1 MKKKEFT
8 KFLALMM
15 SAAMVAG
22 SGVPV
27 TAADFSSDD
36 VVVETTAESD
46 DAETAD
52 EADDAQIELGGVENE
67 EPDTA
72 SEDTDEVI
80 ISEDENETYT
90 DADVADDTDAF
101 DVFSDGGDDTAVLA
115 DDIETVKPDFNVTLN
130 GKNSASV
137 VPNGTSSEKNYT
149 WQVLDITFSGDDTDD
164 TNTLKLNPTVNST
177 DKMTVT
183 TQAGSSVK
191 QGWALGN
198 GFKRFNILQPDGF
211 IGRDVGANLNS
222 TVWYVAQTYQT
233 LDENGD
239 VVGDAETKFYKL
251 NFHINVEKSDLQ
263 GTVRLDAGAQT
274 GTAKDLTFDADS
286 KSAECTFESSE
297 ASETENNVLTFN
309 LQAKGIRKIEM
320 GTSYDANKDAILEPI
335 TVGEDGT
342 YKLSFGRGNGPAA
355 KSTTYHCVV
364 TYQDGEKVHYTIK
377 ITRKGR
383 AGASYMWGGS
393 KDNPFSMSTFDN
405 NSETI
410 SGLISSLKTAPIT
423 IYDENGKSKMVTPSW
438 TFYNL
443 DEEKDNFY
451 FSEDGST
458 LYAKKPGIGEFG
470 EWTYNGTTYK
480 LYAQAKYG
488 SGAAKTLLEKYGKG
502 GKDGNVSI
510 SACEK
515 AEEFTGLFPEN
526 MKQDAENLYNLIKEL
541 NTAVNIGSDKEGG
554 WDYSITGNT
563 GAVWTD
569 DCESARL
576 SKAIE
581 LAKAVW
587 PHIYGLQDAKDA
599 LNKMVESAP
608 GEKQAELKKIADAA
622 IAELDKA
629 YNEGTLTVDMV
640 NETAKETTR
649 KLQEANPT
657 DVANCEITLDQ
668 TEYVYDG
675 QAKEP
680 EVTVKNG
687 DEVVAADEYTVEY
700 KNNTDAG
707 TATVAVTGK
716 GILTGNKE
724 VTFTIAPAEQEVTVP
739 VSSFTKTEG
748 DAAFALNAS
757 GREGAVLTYSSS
769 DAKIVSVDAEGN
781 VTPLKA
787 GTATITVKAS
797 AKNYKDATASVN
809 VTVIKKVLNV
819 KKTSVTKTEGNK
831 AFSLGVKTNVKA
843 TVTYKTSNKNVATV
857 DKKGKVTVKGPGCA
871 VITVTGKASGRA
883 TETVKITVTVKPSAK
898 LSAKATALKGK
909 KAQVTWKRNKKATGY
924 QIVVATDKSFK
935 NVVKT
940 VNIKKN
946 KTVKTSVKGLKKGKK
961 YYVRVRS
968 YKKAS
973 GGNVYSSWSKAKPVK
988 AKK

>member
-101 DVFSDGGDDTAVLA
+101 DVFSDGEEETDILA
-115 DDIETVKPDFNVTLN
+115 DDTTTVKPDFNVTLN
-130 GKNSASV
+130 GKASTLNV
-137 VPNGTSSEKNYT
+137 TDQKETEDSNE
-149 WQVLDITFSGDDTDD
+149 WQVVDVTFNGED
-164 TNTLKLNPTVNST
+164 TNDANNVSVNLPEGT
-177 DKMTVT
+177 TVT
-183 TQAGSSVK
+183 KTNVGRASKYINDNRGFPKRV
-191 QGWALGN
+191 N
-198 GFKRFNILQPDGF
+198 GDPKTGPFAADMG
-211 IGRDVGANLNS
+211 DSLNS
-222 TVWYVAQTYQT
+222 TSWYVVQIYSDGTHKY
-233 LDENGD
+233 
-239 VVGDAETKFYKL
+239 YKL

-335 TVGEDGT
+335 TVGEDDT
-342 YKLSFGRGNGPAA
+342 CKLSFGRGNGPAA

-526 MKQDAENLYNLIKEL
+526 MKQDAEDLYNLIKKL

-657 DVANCEITLDQ
+657 DVADCEITLDQ

-680 EVTVKNG
+680 EVTVQNG

-857 DKKGKVTVKGPGCA
+857 DKKGKVTVKGPGRA

>member
-90 DADVADDTDAF
+90 DAF
-101 DVFSDGGDDTAVLA
+101 DVFSDGEEETDILA
-115 DDIETVKPDFNVTLN
+115 DDTTTVKPDFNVTLN
-130 GKNSASV
+130 GKASTLNV
-137 VPNGTSSEKNYT
+137 TDKKETEDSNE
-149 WQVLDITFSGDDTDD
+149 WQVVDVTFNGED
-164 TNTLKLNPTVNST
+164 TNDANNVSVNLPEGT
-177 DKMTVT
+177 TVT
-183 TQAGSSVK
+183 KTNVGRASKYINDNRGFPKRV
-191 QGWALGN
+191 N
-198 GFKRFNILQPDGF
+198 GDPKTGPFAADMG
-211 IGRDVGANLNS
+211 DSLNS
-222 TVWYVAQTYQT
+222 TSWYVVQIYSDGTHKY
-233 LDENGD
+233 
-239 VVGDAETKFYKL
+239 YKL

-342 YKLSFGRGNGPAA
+342 CKLSFGRGNGPAA

-364 TYQDGEKVHYTIK
+364 TYQDDEKVHYTIK

-526 MKQDAENLYNLIKEL
+526 MKQDAEDLYNLIKEL

-629 YNEGTLTVDMV
+629 YNEGTLTVDIV

-819 KKTSVTKTEGNK
+819 TKTSVTKTEGNK

-857 DKKGKVTVKGPGCA
+857 DKKGKVTVKGPGRA

>member
-36 VVVETTAESD
+36 VVVENTAESD

-101 DVFSDGGDDTAVLA
+101 DVFSDGEEETDILA
-115 DDIETVKPDFNVTLN
+115 DDTTTVKPDFNVTLN
-130 GKNSASV
+130 GKASTLNVTDRKETENS
-137 VPNGTSSEKNYT
+137 NE
-149 WQVLDITFSGDDTDD
+149 WQVVDVTFNGED
-164 TNTLKLNPTVNST
+164 TNDANNVSVNLPEGT
-177 DKMTVT
+177 KVT
-183 TQAGSSVK
+183 KTNVGRASKYINDNRGFSNRV
-191 QGWALGN
+191 N
-198 GFKRFNILQPDGF
+198 GAPKTGPFAADMG
-211 IGRDVGANLNS
+211 DSLNS
-222 TVWYVAQTYQT
+222 TSWYVVQIYSDGTHKY
-233 LDENGD
+233 
-239 VVGDAETKFYKL
+239 YKL

-335 TVGEDGT
+335 TVGEDDT
-342 YKLSFGRGNGPAA
+342 CKLSFGRGNGPAA

-526 MKQDAENLYNLIKEL
+526 MKQDAEDLYNLIKKL

-857 DKKGKVTVKGPGCA
+857 DKKGKVTVKGPGRA

>member
-90 DADVADDTDAF
+90 DAF
-101 DVFSDGGDDTAVLA
+101 DVFSDGEEETDILA
-115 DDIETVKPDFNVTLN
+115 DDTTTVKPDFNVTLN
-130 GKNSASV
+130 GKASTLNV
-137 VPNGTSSEKNYT
+137 TDKKETEDSNE
-149 WQVLDITFSGDDTDD
+149 WQVVDVTFNGED
-164 TNTLKLNPTVNST
+164 TNDANNVSVNLPEGT
-177 DKMTVT
+177 TVT
-183 TQAGSSVK
+183 KTNVGRASKYINDNRGFPKRV
-191 QGWALGN
+191 N
-198 GFKRFNILQPDGF
+198 GDPKTGPFAADMG
-211 IGRDVGANLNS
+211 DSLNS
-222 TVWYVAQTYQT
+222 TSWYVVQIYSDGTHKY
-233 LDENGD
+233 
-239 VVGDAETKFYKL
+239 YKL

-342 YKLSFGRGNGPAA
+342 CKLSFGRGNGPAA

-364 TYQDGEKVHYTIK
+364 TYQDDEKVHYTIK

-526 MKQDAENLYNLIKEL
+526 MKQDAEDLYNLIKEL

-748 DAAFALNAS
+748 DAVFALNAS

-819 KKTSVTKTEGNK
+819 TKTSVTKTEGNK

-857 DKKGKVTVKGPGCA
+857 DKKGKVTVKGPGRA

-909 KAQVTWKRNKKATGY
+909 KVQVTWKRNKKATGY

>member
-46 DAETAD
+46 DAENAD

-90 DADVADDTDAF
+90 DAF
-101 DVFSDGGDDTAVLA
+101 DVFSDGEEETDILA
-115 DDIETVKPDFNVTLN
+115 DDTTTVKPDFNVTLN
-130 GKNSASV
+130 GKAATLNVTDQKETEDS
-137 VPNGTSSEKNYT
+137 NE
-149 WQVLDITFSGDDTDD
+149 WQVVDVTFNGED
-164 TNTLKLNPTVNST
+164 TNDANNVSVNLPEGT
-177 DKMTVT
+177 TVT
-183 TQAGSSVK
+183 KTNVGRASKYINDNRGFPKRV
-191 QGWALGN
+191 N
-198 GFKRFNILQPDGF
+198 GDPKTGPFAADMG
-211 IGRDVGANLNS
+211 DSLNS
-222 TVWYVAQTYQT
+222 TSWYVVQIYSDGTHKY
-233 LDENGD
+233 
-239 VVGDAETKFYKL
+239 YKL

-383 AGASYMWGGS
+383 AGVSYMWGGS

-526 MKQDAENLYNLIKEL
+526 MKQDAEDLYNLIKKL

-787 GTATITVKAS
+787 GTATITVKAF

-831 AFSLGVKTNVKA
+831 AFNLGVKTNVKA

-857 DKKGKVTVKGPGCA
+857 DKKGKVTVKGPGRA

>member
-90 DADVADDTDAF
+90 DAF
-101 DVFSDGGDDTAVLA
+101 DVFSDGEEETDILA
-115 DDIETVKPDFNVTLN
+115 DDTTTVKPDFNVTLN
-130 GKNSASV
+130 GKASTLNV
-137 VPNGTSSEKNYT
+137 TDQKETEDSNE
-149 WQVLDITFSGDDTDD
+149 WQVVDVTFNGED
-164 TNTLKLNPTVNST
+164 TNDANNVSVNLPEGT
-177 DKMTVT
+177 TVT
-183 TQAGSSVK
+183 KTNVGRASKYINDNRGFPKRV
-191 QGWALGN
+191 N
-198 GFKRFNILQPDGF
+198 GDPKTGPFAADMG
-211 IGRDVGANLNS
+211 DSLNS
-222 TVWYVAQTYQT
+222 TSWYVVQIYSDGTHKY
-233 LDENGD
+233 
-239 VVGDAETKFYKL
+239 YKL

-526 MKQDAENLYNLIKEL
+526 MKQDAEDLYNLIKEL

-809 VTVIKKVLNV
+809 VAVIKKVLNV
-819 KKTSVTKTEGNK
+819 TKTSVTKTEGNK

-857 DKKGKVTVKGPGCA
+857 DKKGKVTVKGPGRA

-968 YKKAS
+968 YKRAS

>member
-101 DVFSDGGDDTAVLA
+101 DVFSDGEEETDILA
-115 DDIETVKPDFNVTLN
+115 DDTTTVKPDFNVTLN
-130 GKNSASV
+130 GKASTLNV
-137 VPNGTSSEKNYT
+137 TDQKETEDSNE
-149 WQVLDITFSGDDTDD
+149 WQVVDVTFNGED
-164 TNTLKLNPTVNST
+164 TNDANNVSVNLPEGT
-177 DKMTVT
+177 TVT
-183 TQAGSSVK
+183 KTNVGRASKYINDNRGFPKRV
-191 QGWALGN
+191 N
-198 GFKRFNILQPDGF
+198 GDPKTGPFAADMG
-211 IGRDVGANLNS
+211 DSLNS
-222 TVWYVAQTYQT
+222 TSWYVVQIYSDGTHKY
-233 LDENGD
+233 
-239 VVGDAETKFYKL
+239 YKL

-320 GTSYDANKDAILEPI
+320 GTSYDANKDVILEPI

-393 KDNPFSMSTFDN
+393 KDNPFSMSKFDN

-526 MKQDAENLYNLIKEL
+526 MKQDAEDLYNLIKEL

-857 DKKGKVTVKGPGCA
+857 DKKGKVTVKGPGRA

>member
-90 DADVADDTDAF
+90 DAF
-101 DVFSDGGDDTAVLA
+101 DVFSDGEEETDILA
-115 DDIETVKPDFNVTLN
+115 DDTTTVKPDFNVTLN
-130 GKNSASV
+130 GKASTLNVTDKKETENS
-137 VPNGTSSEKNYT
+137 NE
-149 WQVLDITFSGDDTDD
+149 WQVVDVTFNGED
-164 TNTLKLNPTVNST
+164 TNDANKVSVNLPEGT
-177 DKMTVT
+177 TVT
-183 TQAGSSVK
+183 KTNVGRASKYINDNRGFPKRV
-191 QGWALGN
+191 N
-198 GFKRFNILQPDGF
+198 GDPKTGPFAADMG
-211 IGRDVGANLNS
+211 DSLNS
-222 TVWYVAQTYQT
+222 TSWYVVQIYSDGTHKY
-233 LDENGD
+233 
-239 VVGDAETKFYKL
+239 YKL

-364 TYQDGEKVHYTIK
+364 TYQNGEKVHYTIK

-526 MKQDAENLYNLIKEL
+526 MKQDAEDLYNLIKEL

-769 DAKIVSVDAEGN
+769 DAKIVSVDVEGN

-819 KKTSVTKTEGNK
+819 TKTSVTKTEGNK

-857 DKKGKVTVKGPGCA
+857 DKKGKVTVKGPGRA

>member
-90 DADVADDTDAF
+90 DAF
-101 DVFSDGGDDTAVLA
+101 DVFSDGEEETDILA
-115 DDIETVKPDFNVTLN
+115 DDTTTVKPDFNVTLN
-130 GKNSASV
+130 GKASTLNVTDKKETENS
-137 VPNGTSSEKNYT
+137 NE
-149 WQVLDITFSGDDTDD
+149 WQVVDVTFNGED
-164 TNTLKLNPTVNST
+164 TNDANNVSVNLPEGT
-177 DKMTVT
+177 KVT
-183 TQAGSSVK
+183 KTNVGRASKYINDNRGFSNRV
-191 QGWALGN
+191 N
-198 GFKRFNILQPDGF
+198 GAPKTGPFAADMG
-211 IGRDVGANLNS
+211 DSLNS
-222 TVWYVAQTYQT
+222 TSWYVVQIYSDGTHKY
-233 LDENGD
+233 
-239 VVGDAETKFYKL
+239 YKL

-515 AEEFTGLFPEN
+515 AEEFTGLFLEN
-526 MKQDAENLYNLIKEL
+526 MKQDAEDLYNLIKEL

-707 TATVAVTGK
+707 TVTVAVTGK

-769 DAKIVSVDAEGN
+769 DAKIVSVDVEGN

-819 KKTSVTKTEGNK
+819 TKTSVTKTEGNK

-857 DKKGKVTVKGPGCA
+857 DKKGKVTVKGPGRA

>member
-101 DVFSDGGDDTAVLA
+101 DVFSDGEEETDILA
-115 DDIETVKPDFNVTLN
+115 DDTTTVKLDFNVTLN
-130 GKNSASV
+130 GKASILNVTDRKETENS
-137 VPNGTSSEKNYT
+137 NE
-149 WQVLDITFSGDDTDD
+149 WQVVDVTFNGED
-164 TNTLKLNPTVNST
+164 TNDANNVSVNLPKVT
-177 DKMTVT
+177 TVT
-183 TQAGSSVK
+183 KTNVGRASKYINDNRGFSNRV
-191 QGWALGN
+191 N
-198 GFKRFNILQPDGF
+198 GAPKTGPFAADMG
-211 IGRDVGANLNS
+211 DSLNS
-222 TVWYVAQTYQT
+222 TSWYVVQIYSDGTHKY
-233 LDENGD
+233 
-239 VVGDAETKFYKL
+239 YKL

-335 TVGEDGT
+335 TVGEDDT
-342 YKLSFGRGNGPAA
+342 CKLSFGRGNGPAA

-526 MKQDAENLYNLIKEL
+526 MKQDAEDLYNLIKEL

-781 VTPLKA
+781 VTPLKV

-857 DKKGKVTVKGPGCA
+857 DKKGKVTVKGPGRA

>member
-101 DVFSDGGDDTAVLA
+101 DVFSDGEEETDILA
-115 DDIETVKPDFNVTLN
+115 DDTTTVKPDFNVTLN
-130 GKNSASV
+130 GKASTLNV
-137 VPNGTSSEKNYT
+137 TDQKETEDSNE
-149 WQVLDITFSGDDTDD
+149 WQVVDVTFNGED
-164 TNTLKLNPTVNST
+164 TNDANNVSVNLPEGT
-177 DKMTVT
+177 TVT
-183 TQAGSSVK
+183 KTNVGRASKYINDNRGFPKRV
-191 QGWALGN
+191 N
-198 GFKRFNILQPDGF
+198 GDPKTGPFAADMG
-211 IGRDVGANLNS
+211 DSLNS
-222 TVWYVAQTYQT
+222 TSWYVVQIYSDGTHKY
-233 LDENGD
+233 
-239 VVGDAETKFYKL
+239 YKL
-251 NFHINVEKSDLQ
+251 NFHINVKKSDLQ

-320 GTSYDANKDAILEPI
+320 GTSYDANKDVILEPI

-393 KDNPFSMSTFDN
+393 KDNPFSMSKFDN

-526 MKQDAENLYNLIKEL
+526 MKQDAEDLYNLIKEL

-857 DKKGKVTVKGPGCA
+857 DKKGKVTVKGPGRA

>member
-27 TAADFSSDD
+27 TAADFLSDD

-52 EADDAQIELGGVENE
+52 EADDAQIELWGVENE

-90 DADVADDTDAF
+90 NADVADDTDAF
-101 DVFSDGGDDTAVLA
+101 DVFSDGEEETDILA
-115 DDIETVKPDFNVTLN
+115 DDTTTVKPDFNVTLN
-130 GKNSASV
+130 GKASTLNV
-137 VPNGTSSEKNYT
+137 TDQKETEDSNE
-149 WQVLDITFSGDDTDD
+149 WQVVDVTFNGED
-164 TNTLKLNPTVNST
+164 TNDANNVSVNLPEGT
-177 DKMTVT
+177 TVT
-183 TQAGSSVK
+183 KTNVGRASKYINDNRGFPKRV
-191 QGWALGN
+191 N
-198 GFKRFNILQPDGF
+198 GDPKTGPFAADMG
-211 IGRDVGANLNS
+211 DSLNS
-222 TVWYVAQTYQT
+222 TSWYVVQIYSDGTHKY
-233 LDENGD
+233 
-239 VVGDAETKFYKL
+239 YKL

-526 MKQDAENLYNLIKEL
+526 MKQDAEDLYNLIKEL

-819 KKTSVTKTEGNK
+819 TKTSVTKTEGNK

-857 DKKGKVTVKGPGCA
+857 DKKGKVTVKGPGRA

>member
-90 DADVADDTDAF
+90 DAF
-101 DVFSDGGDDTAVLA
+101 DVFSDGEEETDILA
-115 DDIETVKPDFNVTLN
+115 DDTTTVKPDFNVTLN
-130 GKNSASV
+130 GKASTLNV
-137 VPNGTSSEKNYT
+137 TDQKETEDSNE
-149 WQVLDITFSGDDTDD
+149 WQVVDVTFNGED
-164 TNTLKLNPTVNST
+164 TNDANNVSVNLPEGT
-177 DKMTVT
+177 TVT
-183 TQAGSSVK
+183 KTNVGRASKYINDNRGFPKRV
-191 QGWALGN
+191 N
-198 GFKRFNILQPDGF
+198 GDPEKGPFAADMG
-211 IGRDVGANLNS
+211 DSLNS
-222 TVWYVAQTYQT
+222 TSWYVVQIYSDGTHKY
-233 LDENGD
+233 
-239 VVGDAETKFYKL
+239 YKL

-526 MKQDAENLYNLIKEL
+526 MKQDAEDLYNLIKEL

-680 EVTVKNG
+680 EVAVKNG
-687 DEVVAADEYTVEY
+687 DEVVAVDEYTVEY

-787 GTATITVKAS
+787 GTVTITVKAS

-857 DKKGKVTVKGPGCA
+857 DKKGKVTVKGPGRA

>member
-1 MKKKEFT
+1 MQRLRMKPMT
-8 KFLALMM
+8 RR
-15 SAAMVAG
+15 SN
-22 SGVPV
+22 
-27 TAADFSSDD
+27 
-36 VVVETTAESD
+36 
-46 DAETAD
+46 
-52 EADDAQIELGGVENE
+52 LGGVENE

-90 DADVADDTDAF
+90 DAF
-101 DVFSDGGDDTAVLA
+101 DVFSDGEEETDILA
-115 DDIETVKPDFNVTLN
+115 DDTTTVKPDFNVTLN
-130 GKNSASV
+130 GKASTLNV
-137 VPNGTSSEKNYT
+137 TDKKETEDSNE
-149 WQVLDITFSGDDTDD
+149 WQVVDVTFNGED
-164 TNTLKLNPTVNST
+164 TNDANNVSVNLPEGT
-177 DKMTVT
+177 TVT
-183 TQAGSSVK
+183 KTNVGRASKYINDNRGFPKRV
-191 QGWALGN
+191 N
-198 GFKRFNILQPDGF
+198 GDPKTGPFAADMG
-211 IGRDVGANLNS
+211 DSLNS
-222 TVWYVAQTYQT
+222 TSWYVVQIYSDGTHKY
-233 LDENGD
+233 
-239 VVGDAETKFYKL
+239 YKL

-342 YKLSFGRGNGPAA
+342 CKLSFGRGNGPAA

-364 TYQDGEKVHYTIK
+364 TYQDDEKVHYTIK

-526 MKQDAENLYNLIKEL
+526 MKQDAEDLYNLIKEL

-819 KKTSVTKTEGNK
+819 TKTSVTKTEGNK

-857 DKKGKVTVKGPGCA
+857 NKKGKVTVKGPGRA
-871 VITVTGKASGRA
+871 VITVTGKASGNRNCEDYSYSKTFCKTFCKGNC
-883 TETVKITVTVKPSAK
+883 TERQKGSGNMETQQKSNR
-898 LSAKATALKGK
+898 LSDRCCHG
-909 KAQVTWKRNKKATGY
+909 
-924 QIVVATDKSFK
+924 
-935 NVVKT
+935 
-940 VNIKKN
+940 
-946 KTVKTSVKGLKKGKK
+946 
-961 YYVRVRS
+961 
-968 YKKAS
+968 
-973 GGNVYSSWSKAKPVK
+973 
-988 AKK
+988 

>member
-36 VVVETTAESD
+36 VVVETIAESD

-90 DADVADDTDAF
+90 DAF
-101 DVFSDGGDDTAVLA
+101 DVFSDGEEETDILA
-115 DDIETVKPDFNVTLN
+115 DDTTTVKPDFNVTLN
-130 GKNSASV
+130 GKASTLNVTDKKETENS
-137 VPNGTSSEKNYT
+137 NE
-149 WQVLDITFSGDDTDD
+149 WQVVDVTFNGED
-164 TNTLKLNPTVNST
+164 TNDANNVSVNLPEGT
-177 DKMTVT
+177 KVT
-183 TQAGSSVK
+183 KTNVGRASKYINDNRGFSNRV
-191 QGWALGN
+191 N
-198 GFKRFNILQPDGF
+198 GAPKTGPFAADMG
-211 IGRDVGANLNS
+211 DSLNS
-222 TVWYVAQTYQT
+222 TSWYVVQIYSDGTHKY
-233 LDENGD
+233 
-239 VVGDAETKFYKL
+239 YKL

-335 TVGEDGT
+335 TVGEDDT
-342 YKLSFGRGNGPAA
+342 CKLSFGRGNGPAA

-410 SGLISSLKTAPIT
+410 SGLISSLRTAPIT

-526 MKQDAENLYNLIKEL
+526 MKQDAEDLYNLIKEL

-769 DAKIVSVDAEGN
+769 DAKIVSVDVEGN

-819 KKTSVTKTEGNK
+819 TKTSVTKTEGNK

-857 DKKGKVTVKGPGCA
+857 DKKGKVTVKGPGRA

>member
-101 DVFSDGGDDTAVLA
+101 DVFSDGEEETDILA
-115 DDIETVKPDFNVTLN
+115 DDTTTVKPDFNVTLN
-130 GKNSASV
+130 GKASTLNV
-137 VPNGTSSEKNYT
+137 TDQKETEDSNE
-149 WQVLDITFSGDDTDD
+149 WQVVDVTFNGED
-164 TNTLKLNPTVNST
+164 TNDANNVSVNLPEGT
-177 DKMTVT
+177 TVT
-183 TQAGSSVK
+183 KTNVGRASKYINDNRGFPKRV
-191 QGWALGN
+191 N
-198 GFKRFNILQPDGF
+198 GDPKTGPFAADMG
-211 IGRDVGANLNS
+211 DSLNS
-222 TVWYVAQTYQT
+222 TSWYVVQIYSDGTHKY
-233 LDENGD
+233 
-239 VVGDAETKFYKL
+239 YKL

-335 TVGEDGT
+335 TIGEDGT

-510 SACEK
+510 SACKK

-526 MKQDAENLYNLIKEL
+526 MKQDAEDLYNLIKKL

-857 DKKGKVTVKGPGCA
+857 DKKGKVTVKGPGRA

>member
-46 DAETAD
+46 DAENAD

-90 DADVADDTDAF
+90 DAF
-101 DVFSDGGDDTAVLA
+101 DVFSDGEEETDILA
-115 DDIETVKPDFNVTLN
+115 DDTTTVKPDFNVTLN
-130 GKNSASV
+130 GKASTLNVTDKKETENS
-137 VPNGTSSEKNYT
+137 NE
-149 WQVLDITFSGDDTDD
+149 WQVVDVTFNGED
-164 TNTLKLNPTVNST
+164 TNDANNVSVNLPEGT
-177 DKMTVT
+177 TVT
-183 TQAGSSVK
+183 KTNVGRASKYINDNRGFPKRV
-191 QGWALGN
+191 N
-198 GFKRFNILQPDGF
+198 GDPKTGPFAADMG
-211 IGRDVGANLNS
+211 DSLNS
-222 TVWYVAQTYQT
+222 TSWYVVQIYSDGTHKY
-233 LDENGD
+233 
-239 VVGDAETKFYKL
+239 YKL

-383 AGASYMWGGS
+383 AGVSYMWGGS

-526 MKQDAENLYNLIKEL
+526 MKQDAEDLYNLIKKL

-787 GTATITVKAS
+787 GTATITVKAF

-831 AFSLGVKTNVKA
+831 AFNLGVKTNVKA

-857 DKKGKVTVKGPGCA
+857 DKKGKVTVKGPGRA

>member
-101 DVFSDGGDDTAVLA
+101 DVFSDGEEETDILA
-115 DDIETVKPDFNVTLN
+115 DDTTTVKPDFNVTLN
-130 GKNSASV
+130 GKASTLNV
-137 VPNGTSSEKNYT
+137 TDKKETEDSNE
-149 WQVLDITFSGDDTDD
+149 WQVVDVTFNGED
-164 TNTLKLNPTVNST
+164 TNDANNVSVNLPEGT
-177 DKMTVT
+177 TVT
-183 TQAGSSVK
+183 KTNVGRASKYINDNRGFPKRV
-191 QGWALGN
+191 N
-198 GFKRFNILQPDGF
+198 GDPEKGPFAADMG
-211 IGRDVGANLNS
+211 DSLNS
-222 TVWYVAQTYQT
+222 TSWYVVQIYSDGTHKY
-233 LDENGD
+233 
-239 VVGDAETKFYKL
+239 YKL

-342 YKLSFGRGNGPAA
+342 CKLSFGRGNGPAA

-405 NSETI
+405 KSETI

-526 MKQDAENLYNLIKEL
+526 MKQDAEGLYKLIKEL

-819 KKTSVTKTEGNK
+819 TKTSVTKTEGNK

-857 DKKGKVTVKGPGCA
+857 NKKGKVTVKGPGRA

>member
-90 DADVADDTDAF
+90 DAF
-101 DVFSDGGDDTAVLA
+101 DVFSDGEEETDILA
-115 DDIETVKPDFNVTLN
+115 DDTTTVKPDFNVTLN
-130 GKNSASV
+130 GKASTLNV
-137 VPNGTSSEKNYT
+137 TDKKETEDSNE
-149 WQVLDITFSGDDTDD
+149 WQVVDVTFNGED
-164 TNTLKLNPTVNST
+164 TNDANNVSVNLPEGT
-177 DKMTVT
+177 TVT
-183 TQAGSSVK
+183 KTNVGRASKYINDNRGFPKRV
-191 QGWALGN
+191 N
-198 GFKRFNILQPDGF
+198 GDPKTGPFAADMG
-211 IGRDVGANLNS
+211 DSLNS
-222 TVWYVAQTYQT
+222 TSWYVVQIYSDGTHKY
-233 LDENGD
+233 
-239 VVGDAETKFYKL
+239 YKL
-251 NFHINVEKSDLQ
+251 NFHINVEKNDLQ

-342 YKLSFGRGNGPAA
+342 CKLSFGRGNGPAA

-364 TYQDGEKVHYTIK
+364 TYQDDEKVHYTIK

-526 MKQDAENLYNLIKEL
+526 MKQDAEDLYNLIKEL

-819 KKTSVTKTEGNK
+819 TKTSVTKTEGNK

-857 DKKGKVTVKGPGCA
+857 NKKGKVTVKGPGRA

>member
-101 DVFSDGGDDTAVLA
+101 DVFSDGEEETDILA
-115 DDIETVKPDFNVTLN
+115 DDTTTVKPDFNVTLN
-130 GKNSASV
+130 GKASTLNV
-137 VPNGTSSEKNYT
+137 TDQKETEDSNE
-149 WQVLDITFSGDDTDD
+149 WQVVDVTFNGED
-164 TNTLKLNPTVNST
+164 TNDANNVSVNLPEGT
-177 DKMTVT
+177 TVT
-183 TQAGSSVK
+183 KTNVGRASKYINDNRGFPKRV
-191 QGWALGN
+191 N
-198 GFKRFNILQPDGF
+198 GDPKTGPFAADMG
-211 IGRDVGANLNS
+211 DSLNS
-222 TVWYVAQTYQT
+222 TSWYVVQIYSDGTHKY
-233 LDENGD
+233 
-239 VVGDAETKFYKL
+239 YKL

-526 MKQDAENLYNLIKEL
+526 MKQDAEDLYNLIKEL

-809 VTVIKKVLNV
+809 VAVIKKVLNV
-819 KKTSVTKTEGNK
+819 TKTSVTKTEGNK

-857 DKKGKVTVKGPGCA
+857 DKKGKVTVKGPGRA

-968 YKKAS
+968 YKRAS

>member
-90 DADVADDTDAF
+90 DAF
-101 DVFSDGGDDTAVLA
+101 DVFSDGEEETDILA
-115 DDIETVKPDFNVTLN
+115 DDTTTVKPDFNVTLN
-130 GKNSASV
+130 GKASTLNV
-137 VPNGTSSEKNYT
+137 TDQKETEDSNE
-149 WQVLDITFSGDDTDD
+149 WQVVDVTFNGED
-164 TNTLKLNPTVNST
+164 TNDANNVSVNLPEGT
-177 DKMTVT
+177 TVT
-183 TQAGSSVK
+183 KTNVGRASKYINDNRGFPKRV
-191 QGWALGN
+191 N
-198 GFKRFNILQPDGF
+198 GDPEKGPFAADMG
-211 IGRDVGANLNS
+211 DSLNS
-222 TVWYVAQTYQT
+222 TSWYVVQIYSDGTHKY
-233 LDENGD
+233 
-239 VVGDAETKFYKL
+239 YKL

-423 IYDENGKSKMVTPSW
+423 IYDENGKSKMVPPSW

-526 MKQDAENLYNLIKEL
+526 MKQDAEDLYNLIKKL

-680 EVTVKNG
+680 EVAVKNG
-687 DEVVAADEYTVEY
+687 DEVVAVDEYTVEY

-787 GTATITVKAS
+787 GTVTITVKAS

-857 DKKGKVTVKGPGCA
+857 DKKGKVTVKGPGRA

>member
-101 DVFSDGGDDTAVLA
+101 DVFSDGEEETDILA
-115 DDIETVKPDFNVTLN
+115 DDTTTVKPDFNVTLN
-130 GKNSASV
+130 GKASTLNV
-137 VPNGTSSEKNYT
+137 TDQKETEDSNE
-149 WQVLDITFSGDDTDD
+149 WQVVDVTFNGED
-164 TNTLKLNPTVNST
+164 TNDANNVSVNLPEGT
-177 DKMTVT
+177 TVT
-183 TQAGSSVK
+183 KTNVGRASKYINDNRGFPKRV
-191 QGWALGN
+191 N
-198 GFKRFNILQPDGF
+198 GDPKTGPFAADMG
-211 IGRDVGANLNS
+211 DSLNS
-222 TVWYVAQTYQT
+222 TSWYVVQIYSDGTHKY
-233 LDENGD
+233 
-239 VVGDAETKFYKL
+239 YKL
-251 NFHINVEKSDLQ
+251 NFHINVKKSDLQ

-423 IYDENGKSKMVTPSW
+423 IYDENGKSKMVPPSW

-526 MKQDAENLYNLIKEL
+526 MKQDAEDLYNLIKKL

-857 DKKGKVTVKGPGCA
+857 DKKGKVTVKGPGRA

>member
-90 DADVADDTDAF
+90 DAF
-101 DVFSDGGDDTAVLA
+101 DVFSDGEEETDILA
-115 DDIETVKPDFNVTLN
+115 DDTTTVKPDFNVTLN
-130 GKNSASV
+130 GKASTLNVTDRKETENS
-137 VPNGTSSEKNYT
+137 NE
-149 WQVLDITFSGDDTDD
+149 WQVVDVTFNGED
-164 TNTLKLNPTVNST
+164 TNDANNVSVNLPEGT
-177 DKMTVT
+177 TVT
-183 TQAGSSVK
+183 KTNVGRASKYINDNRGFPKRV
-191 QGWALGN
+191 N
-198 GFKRFNILQPDGF
+198 GDPKTGPFAADMG
-211 IGRDVGANLNS
+211 DSLNS
-222 TVWYVAQTYQT
+222 TSWYVVQIYSDGTHKY
-233 LDENGD
+233 
-239 VVGDAETKFYKL
+239 YKL

-342 YKLSFGRGNGPAA
+342 CKLSFGRGNGPAA

-364 TYQDGEKVHYTIK
+364 TYQDDEKVHYTIK

-526 MKQDAENLYNLIKEL
+526 MKQDAEDLYNLIKEL

-819 KKTSVTKTEGNK
+819 TKTSVTKTEGNK

-857 DKKGKVTVKGPGCA
+857 DKKGKVTVKGPGRA

>member
-46 DAETAD
+46 DAENAD

-90 DADVADDTDAF
+90 DAF
-101 DVFSDGGDDTAVLA
+101 DVFSDGEEETDILA
-115 DDIETVKPDFNVTLN
+115 DDTTTVKPDFNVTLN
-130 GKNSASV
+130 GKASTLNVTDKKETENS
-137 VPNGTSSEKNYT
+137 NE
-149 WQVLDITFSGDDTDD
+149 WQVVDVTFNGED
-164 TNTLKLNPTVNST
+164 TNDANNVSVNLPEGT
-177 DKMTVT
+177 KVT
-183 TQAGSSVK
+183 KTNVGRASKYINDNRGFSNRV
-191 QGWALGN
+191 N
-198 GFKRFNILQPDGF
+198 GAPKTGPFAADMG
-211 IGRDVGANLNS
+211 DSLNS
-222 TVWYVAQTYQT
+222 TSWYVVQIYSDGTHKY
-233 LDENGD
+233 
-239 VVGDAETKFYKL
+239 YKL
-251 NFHINVEKSDLQ
+251 NFHINVKKSDLQ

-320 GTSYDANKDAILEPI
+320 GTSYDANKDAILEPV

-342 YKLSFGRGNGPAA
+342 CKLSFGRGNGPAA

-410 SGLISSLKTAPIT
+410 SGLITSLKNAPIM
-423 IYDENGKSKMVTPSW
+423 IYDENGKSTRVTPSW

-443 DEEKDNFY
+443 DKEKDNFY

-458 LYAKKPGIGEFG
+458 LYAKKPGFGEIG

-480 LYAQAKYG
+480 LYALAKYG
-488 SGAAKTLLEKYGKG
+488 SGAAKTLLAKYGKG
-502 GKDGNVSI
+502 GKDGSASI
-510 SACEK
+510 SACETVD
-515 AEEFTGLFPEN
+515 EFTGLFPDN
-526 MKQDAENLYNLIKEL
+526 LKQDAEELYNLIKEL
-541 NTAVNIGSDKEGG
+541 NVAVNISSSIEGG

-569 DCESARL
+569 DCESAKL
-576 SKAIE
+576 SRVID

-587 PHIYGLQDAKDA
+587 PHIYGLQDAKEA
-599 LNKMVESAP
+599 LNKMVKSAP
-608 GEKQAELKKIADAA
+608 AEKQEELKKIVDAA
-622 IAELDKA
+622 ISELDKA
-629 YNEGTLTVDMV
+629 YAEGTLTVDMV
-640 NETAKETTR
+640 NKTAQETTR

-739 VSSFTKTEG
+739 VASFTKTEG

-857 DKKGKVTVKGPGCA
+857 DKKGKVTVKGPGRA

>member
-90 DADVADDTDAF
+90 DAF
-101 DVFSDGGDDTAVLA
+101 DVFSDGEEETDILA
-115 DDIETVKPDFNVTLN
+115 DDTTTVKPDFNVTLN
-130 GKNSASV
+130 GKASTLNV
-137 VPNGTSSEKNYT
+137 TDKKETEDSNE
-149 WQVLDITFSGDDTDD
+149 WQVVDVTFNGED
-164 TNTLKLNPTVNST
+164 TNDANNVSVNLPEGT
-177 DKMTVT
+177 TVT
-183 TQAGSSVK
+183 KTNVGRASKYINDNRGFPKRV
-191 QGWALGN
+191 N
-198 GFKRFNILQPDGF
+198 GDPKTGPFAADMG
-211 IGRDVGANLNS
+211 DSLNS
-222 TVWYVAQTYQT
+222 TSWYVVQIYSDGTHKY
-233 LDENGD
+233 
-239 VVGDAETKFYKL
+239 YKL

-342 YKLSFGRGNGPAA
+342 CKLSFGRGNGPAA

-364 TYQDGEKVHYTIK
+364 TYQDDEKVHYTIK

-526 MKQDAENLYNLIKEL
+526 MKQDAEDLYNLIKEL

-819 KKTSVTKTEGNK
+819 TKTSVTKTEGNK

-857 DKKGKVTVKGPGCA
+857 NKKGKVTVKGPGRA

-961 YYVRVRS
+961 FYVRVRS
-968 YKKAS
+968 YTKAS

>member
-90 DADVADDTDAF
+90 DAF
-101 DVFSDGGDDTAVLA
+101 DVFSDGEEETDILA
-115 DDIETVKPDFNVTLN
+115 DDTTTVKPDFNVTLN
-130 GKNSASV
+130 GKASTLNV
-137 VPNGTSSEKNYT
+137 TDKKETEDSNE
-149 WQVLDITFSGDDTDD
+149 WQVVDVTFNGED
-164 TNTLKLNPTVNST
+164 TNDANNVSVNLPEGT
-177 DKMTVT
+177 TVT
-183 TQAGSSVK
+183 KTNVGRASKYINDNRGFPKRV
-191 QGWALGN
+191 N
-198 GFKRFNILQPDGF
+198 GDPKTGPFAADMG
-211 IGRDVGANLNS
+211 DSLNS
-222 TVWYVAQTYQT
+222 TSWYVVQIYSDGTHKY
-233 LDENGD
+233 
-239 VVGDAETKFYKL
+239 YKL

-342 YKLSFGRGNGPAA
+342 CKLSFGRGNGPAA

-364 TYQDGEKVHYTIK
+364 TYQDDEKVHYTIK

-526 MKQDAENLYNLIKEL
+526 MKQDAEDLYNLIKEL

-680 EVTVKNG
+680 EVAVKNG
-687 DEVVAADEYTVEY
+687 DEVVAVDEYTVEY

-857 DKKGKVTVKGPGCA
+857 DKKGKVTVKGPGRA

>member
-90 DADVADDTDAF
+90 DAF
-101 DVFSDGGDDTAVLA
+101 DVFSDGEEETDILA
-115 DDIETVKPDFNVTLN
+115 DDTTTVKPDFNVTLN
-130 GKNSASV
+130 GKASTLNV
-137 VPNGTSSEKNYT
+137 TDKKETEDSNE
-149 WQVLDITFSGDDTDD
+149 WQVVDVTFNGED
-164 TNTLKLNPTVNST
+164 TNDANNVSVNLPEGT
-177 DKMTVT
+177 TVT
-183 TQAGSSVK
+183 KTNVGRASKYINDNRGFPKRV
-191 QGWALGN
+191 N
-198 GFKRFNILQPDGF
+198 GDPKTGPFAADMG
-211 IGRDVGANLNS
+211 DSLNS
-222 TVWYVAQTYQT
+222 TSWYVVQIYSDGTHKY
-233 LDENGD
+233 
-239 VVGDAETKFYKL
+239 YKL

-342 YKLSFGRGNGPAA
+342 CKLSFGRGNGPAA

-364 TYQDGEKVHYTIK
+364 TYQDDEKVHYTIK

-526 MKQDAENLYNLIKEL
+526 MKQDAEDLYNLIKEL

-819 KKTSVTKTEGNK
+819 TKTSVTKTEGNK
-831 AFSLGVKTNVKA
+831 AFSLGVKKNVKA

-857 DKKGKVTVKGPGCA
+857 NKKGKVTVKGPGRA

>member
-101 DVFSDGGDDTAVLA
+101 DVFSDGEEETDILA
-115 DDIETVKPDFNVTLN
+115 DDTTTVKPDFNVTLN
-130 GKNSASV
+130 GKASTLNV
-137 VPNGTSSEKNYT
+137 TDQKETEDSNE
-149 WQVLDITFSGDDTDD
+149 WQVVDVTFNGED
-164 TNTLKLNPTVNST
+164 TNDANNVSVNLPEGT
-177 DKMTVT
+177 TVT
-183 TQAGSSVK
+183 KTNVGRASKYINDNRGFPKRV
-191 QGWALGN
+191 N
-198 GFKRFNILQPDGF
+198 GDPKTGPFAADMG
-211 IGRDVGANLNS
+211 DSLNS
-222 TVWYVAQTYQT
+222 TSWYVVQIYSDGTHKY
-233 LDENGD
+233 
-239 VVGDAETKFYKL
+239 YKL
-251 NFHINVEKSDLQ
+251 NFHINVKKSDLQ

-423 IYDENGKSKMVTPSW
+423 IYDENGKSKMVPPSW

-526 MKQDAENLYNLIKEL
+526 MKQDAEDLYNLIKKL

-831 AFSLGVKTNVKA
+831 AFSLGVKKNVKA

-857 DKKGKVTVKGPGCA
+857 DKKGKVTVKGPGRA

>member
-101 DVFSDGGDDTAVLA
+101 DVFSDGEEETDILA
-115 DDIETVKPDFNVTLN
+115 DDTTTVKPDFNVTLN
-130 GKNSASV
+130 GKASTLNVTDKKETENS
-137 VPNGTSSEKNYT
+137 NE
-149 WQVLDITFSGDDTDD
+149 WQVVDVTFNGED
-164 TNTLKLNPTVNST
+164 TNDANNVSVNLPEGT
-177 DKMTVT
+177 TVT
-183 TQAGSSVK
+183 KTNVGRASKYINDNRGFSNRV
-191 QGWALGN
+191 N
-198 GFKRFNILQPDGF
+198 GAPKTGPFAADMG
-211 IGRDVGANLNS
+211 DSLNS
-222 TVWYVAQTYQT
+222 TSWYVVQIYSDGTHKY
-233 LDENGD
+233 
-239 VVGDAETKFYKL
+239 YKL

-335 TVGEDGT
+335 TVGEDDT
-342 YKLSFGRGNGPAA
+342 CKLSFGRGNGPAA

-526 MKQDAENLYNLIKEL
+526 MKQDAEDLYNLIKEL

-769 DAKIVSVDAEGN
+769 DAKIVSVDVEGN

-819 KKTSVTKTEGNK
+819 TKTSVTKTEGNK

-857 DKKGKVTVKGPGCA
+857 DKKGKVTVKGPGRA

>member
-101 DVFSDGGDDTAVLA
+101 DVFSDGEEETDILA
-115 DDIETVKPDFNVTLN
+115 DDTTTVKPDFNVTLN
-130 GKNSASV
+130 GKASTLNV
-137 VPNGTSSEKNYT
+137 TDKKETEDSNE
-149 WQVLDITFSGDDTDD
+149 WQVVDVTFNGED
-164 TNTLKLNPTVNST
+164 TNDANNVSVNLPEGT
-177 DKMTVT
+177 TVT
-183 TQAGSSVK
+183 KTNVGRASKYINDNRGFPKRV
-191 QGWALGN
+191 N
-198 GFKRFNILQPDGF
+198 GDPEKGPFAADMG
-211 IGRDVGANLNS
+211 DSLNS
-222 TVWYVAQTYQT
+222 TSWYVVQIYSDGTHKY
-233 LDENGD
+233 
-239 VVGDAETKFYKL
+239 YKL

-857 DKKGKVTVKGPGCA
+857 DKKGKVTVKGPGRA

>member
-90 DADVADDTDAF
+90 DAF
-101 DVFSDGGDDTAVLA
+101 DVFSDGEEETDILA
-115 DDIETVKPDFNVTLN
+115 DDTTTVKPDFNVTLN
-130 GKNSASV
+130 GKASTLNV
-137 VPNGTSSEKNYT
+137 TDKKETEDSNE
-149 WQVLDITFSGDDTDD
+149 WQVVDVTFNGED
-164 TNTLKLNPTVNST
+164 TNDANNVSVNLPEGT
-177 DKMTVT
+177 TVT
-183 TQAGSSVK
+183 KTNVGRASKYINDNRGFPKRV
-191 QGWALGN
+191 N
-198 GFKRFNILQPDGF
+198 GDPKTGPFAADMG
-211 IGRDVGANLNS
+211 DSLNS
-222 TVWYVAQTYQT
+222 TSWYVVQIYSDGTHKY
-233 LDENGD
+233 
-239 VVGDAETKFYKL
+239 YKL

-342 YKLSFGRGNGPAA
+342 CKLSFGRGNGPAA

-364 TYQDGEKVHYTIK
+364 TYQDDEKVHYTIK

-526 MKQDAENLYNLIKEL
+526 MKQDAEDLYNLIKEL

-757 GREGAVLTYSSS
+757 GREGAVLTYISS

-819 KKTSVTKTEGNK
+819 TKTSVTKTEAKQSIQPWGEDK
-831 AFSLGVKTNVKA
+831 CK
-843 TVTYKTSNKNVATV
+843 SN
-857 DKKGKVTVKGPGCA
+857 CY
-871 VITVTGKASGRA
+871 I
-883 TETVKITVTVKPSAK
+883 
-898 LSAKATALKGK
+898 
-909 KAQVTWKRNKKATGY
+909 
-924 QIVVATDKSFK
+924 
-935 NVVKT
+935 
-940 VNIKKN
+940 
-946 KTVKTSVKGLKKGKK
+946 
-961 YYVRVRS
+961 
-968 YKKAS
+968 
-973 GGNVYSSWSKAKPVK
+973 
-988 AKK
+988 

>member
-101 DVFSDGGDDTAVLA
+101 DVFSDGEEETDILA
-115 DDIETVKPDFNVTLN
+115 DDTTTVKPDFNVTLN
-130 GKNSASV
+130 GKASTLNV
-137 VPNGTSSEKNYT
+137 TDQKETEDSNE
-149 WQVLDITFSGDDTDD
+149 WQVVDVTFNGED
-164 TNTLKLNPTVNST
+164 TNDANNVSVNLPEGT
-177 DKMTVT
+177 TVT
-183 TQAGSSVK
+183 KTNVGRASKYINDNRGFPKRV
-191 QGWALGN
+191 N
-198 GFKRFNILQPDGF
+198 GDPKTGPFAADMG
-211 IGRDVGANLNS
+211 DSLNS
-222 TVWYVAQTYQT
+222 TSWYVVQIYSDGTHKY
-233 LDENGD
+233 
-239 VVGDAETKFYKL
+239 YKL

-526 MKQDAENLYNLIKEL
+526 MKQDAEDLYNLIKEL

-724 VTFTIAPAEQEVTVP
+724 VTFTIASAEQEVTVP

-819 KKTSVTKTEGNK
+819 TKTSVTKTEGNK

-857 DKKGKVTVKGPGCA
+857 NKKGKVTVKGPGRA

>member
-90 DADVADDTDAF
+90 DAF
-101 DVFSDGGDDTAVLA
+101 DVFSDGEEETDILA
-115 DDIETVKPDFNVTLN
+115 DDTTTVKPDFNVTLN
-130 GKNSASV
+130 GKASTLNV
-137 VPNGTSSEKNYT
+137 TDKKETEDSNE
-149 WQVLDITFSGDDTDD
+149 WQVVDVTFNGED
-164 TNTLKLNPTVNST
+164 TNDANNVSVNLPEGT
-177 DKMTVT
+177 TVT
-183 TQAGSSVK
+183 KTNVGRASKYINDNRGFPKRV
-191 QGWALGN
+191 N
-198 GFKRFNILQPDGF
+198 GDPKTGPFAADMG
-211 IGRDVGANLNS
+211 DSLNS
-222 TVWYVAQTYQT
+222 TSWYVVQIYSDGTHKY
-233 LDENGD
+233 
-239 VVGDAETKFYKL
+239 YKL

-335 TVGEDGT
+335 TVGEDDT
-342 YKLSFGRGNGPAA
+342 CKLSFGRGNGPAA

-526 MKQDAENLYNLIKEL
+526 MKQDAEDLYNLIKKL

-819 KKTSVTKTEGNK
+819 TKTSVTKTEGNK

-857 DKKGKVTVKGPGCA
+857 DKKGKVTVKGPGRA

>member
-101 DVFSDGGDDTAVLA
+101 DVFSDGEEETDILA
-115 DDIETVKPDFNVTLN
+115 DDTTTVKPDFNVTLN
-130 GKNSASV
+130 GKASTLNV
-137 VPNGTSSEKNYT
+137 TDKKETEDSNE
-149 WQVLDITFSGDDTDD
+149 WQVVDVTFNGED
-164 TNTLKLNPTVNST
+164 TNDANNVSVNLPEGT
-177 DKMTVT
+177 TVT
-183 TQAGSSVK
+183 KTNVGRASKYINDNRGFPKRV
-191 QGWALGN
+191 N
-198 GFKRFNILQPDGF
+198 GDPEKGPFAADMG
-211 IGRDVGANLNS
+211 DSLNS
-222 TVWYVAQTYQT
+222 TSWYVVQIYSDGTHKY
-233 LDENGD
+233 
-239 VVGDAETKFYKL
+239 YKL

-342 YKLSFGRGNGPAA
+342 CKLSFGRGNGPAA

-857 DKKGKVTVKGPGCA
+857 DKKGKVTVKGPGRA

>member
-101 DVFSDGGDDTAVLA
+101 DVFSDGEEETDILA
-115 DDIETVKPDFNVTLN
+115 DDTTTVKPDFNVTLN
-130 GKNSASV
+130 GKASTLNV
-137 VPNGTSSEKNYT
+137 TDQKETEDSNE
-149 WQVLDITFSGDDTDD
+149 WQVVDVTFNGED
-164 TNTLKLNPTVNST
+164 TNDANNVSVNLPEGT
-177 DKMTVT
+177 TVT
-183 TQAGSSVK
+183 KTNVGRASKYINDNRGFPKRV
-191 QGWALGN
+191 N
-198 GFKRFNILQPDGF
+198 GDPKTGPFAADMG
-211 IGRDVGANLNS
+211 DSLNS
-222 TVWYVAQTYQT
+222 TSWYVVQIYSDGTHKY
-233 LDENGD
+233 
-239 VVGDAETKFYKL
+239 YKL

-526 MKQDAENLYNLIKEL
+526 MKQDAEDLYNLIKEL

-680 EVTVKNG
+680 EVAVKNG
-687 DEVVAADEYTVEY
+687 DEVVAVDEYTVEY

-857 DKKGKVTVKGPGCA
+857 DKKGKVTVKGPGRA

>member
-101 DVFSDGGDDTAVLA
+101 DVFSDGEEETDILA
-115 DDIETVKPDFNVTLN
+115 DDTTTVKPDFNVTLN
-130 GKNSASV
+130 GKASTLNV
-137 VPNGTSSEKNYT
+137 TDQKETEDSNE
-149 WQVLDITFSGDDTDD
+149 WQVVDVTFNGED
-164 TNTLKLNPTVNST
+164 TNDANNVSVNLPEGT
-177 DKMTVT
+177 TVT
-183 TQAGSSVK
+183 KTNVGRASKYINDNRGFPKRV
-191 QGWALGN
+191 N
-198 GFKRFNILQPDGF
+198 GDPKTGPFAADMG
-211 IGRDVGANLNS
+211 DSLNS
-222 TVWYVAQTYQT
+222 TSWYVVQIYSDGTHKY
-233 LDENGD
+233 
-239 VVGDAETKFYKL
+239 YKL
-251 NFHINVEKSDLQ
+251 NFHINVKKSDLQ

-526 MKQDAENLYNLIKEL
+526 MKQDAEDLYNLIKKL

-657 DVANCEITLDQ
+657 DVADCEITLDQ

-680 EVTVKNG
+680 EVTVQNG

-857 DKKGKVTVKGPGCA
+857 DKKGKVTVKGPGRA

>member
-90 DADVADDTDAF
+90 DAF
-101 DVFSDGGDDTAVLA
+101 DVFSDGEEETDILA
-115 DDIETVKPDFNVTLN
+115 DDTTTVKPDFNVTLN
-130 GKNSASV
+130 GKASTLNV
-137 VPNGTSSEKNYT
+137 TDKKETEDSNE
-149 WQVLDITFSGDDTDD
+149 WQVVDVTFNGED
-164 TNTLKLNPTVNST
+164 TNDANNVSVNLPEGT
-177 DKMTVT
+177 TVT
-183 TQAGSSVK
+183 KTNVGRASKYINDNRGFPKRV
-191 QGWALGN
+191 N
-198 GFKRFNILQPDGF
+198 GDPKTGPFAADMG
-211 IGRDVGANLNS
+211 DSLNS
-222 TVWYVAQTYQT
+222 TSWYVVQIYSDGTHKY
-233 LDENGD
+233 
-239 VVGDAETKFYKL
+239 YKL

-342 YKLSFGRGNGPAA
+342 CKLSFGRGNGPAA

-364 TYQDGEKVHYTIK
+364 TYQDDEKVHYTIK

-451 FSEDGST
+451 FSEDGTT

-526 MKQDAENLYNLIKEL
+526 MKQDAEDLYNLIKEL

-819 KKTSVTKTEGNK
+819 TKTSVTKTEGNK

-857 DKKGKVTVKGPGCA
+857 NKKGKVTVKGPGRA